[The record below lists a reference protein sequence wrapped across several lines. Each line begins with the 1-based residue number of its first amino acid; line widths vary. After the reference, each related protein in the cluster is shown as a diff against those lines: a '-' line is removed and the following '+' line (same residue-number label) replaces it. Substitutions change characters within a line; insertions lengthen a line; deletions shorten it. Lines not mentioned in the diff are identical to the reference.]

1 MGTKARKVAKKG
13 STRARKALKDLEKT
27 VMAIEGRRSV
37 KAKTARAKRVGKKAA
52 TAGLI
57 VGALAATQVIIRELM
72 KRDRG

>member
-13 STRARKALKDLEKT
+13 SGRARKALKDLEKT

-37 KAKTARAKRVGKKAA
+37 KAKTAAARRVGKKAA

>member
-13 STRARKALKDLEKT
+13 SSRARKALKDLEKT

-37 KAKTARAKRVGKKAA
+37 KAKTAAARRVGKKAA